1 MSAFI
6 ITCPVCK
13 KQYKLTPND
22 PASLAKQSFNCPS
35 CKYAAPFTAL
45 IKDLPV
51 PQPVTRTEEAPEL
64 ARSLP
69 ARHAATKV
77 AHAAS
82 AKPLGQRPLLQVAGS
97 DVSFSLGQG
106 TYILGR
112 KSSDSPATLQLAP
125 DIAMSRQHARLT
137 VQPVAGKLVTQI
149 VALKANNPL
158 IVNGKIYGVSQP
170 YTLKPGDRLQL
181 GETVVIFSEATL

>member
-1 MSAFI
+1 MPAFV

-51 PQPVTRTEEAPEL
+51 PQPVTRTEEAPGV
-64 ARSLP
+64 ARSKSVQ
-69 ARHAATKV
+69 HAATKV
-77 AHAAS
+77 ARAAS
-82 AKPLGQRPLLQVAGS
+82 AKPSVPRPLLQVVGS
-97 DVSFSLGQG
+97 NVSFSLEQG
-106 TYILGR
+106 VYILGR

-125 DIAMSRQHARLT
+125 DITISRQHARLT
-137 VQPVAGKLVTQI
+137 VQPVAGRLVAQI
-149 VALKANNPL
+149 VALKASNP
-158 IVNGKIYGVSQP
+158 IVINGKVYGTDQP
-170 YTLKPGDRLQL
+170 CTLKSGDRLQF
-181 GETVVIFSEATL
+181 GETTVIFSQEA